1 MKFIEINKQALVE
14 AIAKENTTGIANELV
29 AEAVEI
35 ANNPTTE
42 WTTHTPEEMLA
53 RYNQYGS
60 CISYLQFV

>member
-14 AIAKENTTGIANELV
+14 AIAKENTTGIADELV

-53 RYNQYGS
+53 RYN
-60 CISYLQFV
+60 